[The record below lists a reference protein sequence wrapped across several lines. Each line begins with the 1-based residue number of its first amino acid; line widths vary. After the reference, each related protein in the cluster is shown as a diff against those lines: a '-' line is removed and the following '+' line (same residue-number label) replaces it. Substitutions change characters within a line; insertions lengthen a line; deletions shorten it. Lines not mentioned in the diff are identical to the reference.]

1 MRSTIPAPRADS
13 WVDPTDK
20 APTRVYRDGGRIAD
34 EGNRQFVAA
43 GNGSEKTT
51 PIIGSKERRRRES
64 DRRMLRAAVS
74 LIGRHGTTGASLADI
89 GVEAGYSR
97 GLPVQRFGTKLHLLE
112 TVIDTIQ
119 DRFMRQVERRIG
131 GRTGCEALAERIR
144 IQMEAVRDM
153 PDSAIALYH
162 LIVDST
168 GTVPELKP
176 RIAELHALYRDSL
189 RAYLLQARKLGE
201 LRKDADID
209 QNVRAIS
216 GAISGICI
224 QALVTGDTG
233 KLGEDAEFVADLF
246 IDRLTERSSRPAVPA
261 KAKAGTKPTVR
272 SKTGIRTKSAVRKVA
287 R

>member
-1 MRSTIPAPRADS
+1 MGEMSFVSADS
-13 WVDPTDK
+13 ETV
-20 APTRVYRDGGRIAD
+20 
-34 EGNRQFVAA
+34 
-43 GNGSEKTT
+43 KTAHT
-51 PIIGSKERRRRES
+51 IGSKERRRRES
-64 DRRMLRAAVS
+64 DRRMLRAAVA

-89 GVEAGYSR
+89 GIEAGYSR
-97 GLPVQRFGTKLHLLE
+97 GLPVQRFGTKLSLLE

-119 DRFMRQVERRIG
+119 DRFMRQVDRRIG

-176 RIAELHALYRDSL
+176 RIAELHSLYRESL
-189 RAYLLQARKLGE
+189 RAYLLEARKVGE
-201 LRKDADID
+201 LRKDVDID
-209 QNVRAIS
+209 QHVRAIS

-233 KLGEDAEFVADLF
+233 KLGEDAEFIADLF
-246 IDRLTERSSRPAVPA
+246 IDRMTRPAEPKPGRRLQR
-261 KAKAGTKPTVR
+261 KASPRKR
-272 SKTGIRTKSAVRKVA
+272 SR
-287 R
+287 

>member
-1 MRSTIPAPRADS
+1 MAAGSDTEKA
-13 WVDPTDK
+13 
-20 APTRVYRDGGRIAD
+20 APT
-34 EGNRQFVAA
+34 
-43 GNGSEKTT
+43 
-51 PIIGSKERRRRES
+51 IGSKERRRKES
-64 DRRMLRAAVS
+64 DRRMLRAAVA
-74 LIGRHGTTGASLADI
+74 LIGRHGTSGASLADI

-119 DRFMRQVERRIG
+119 DRFMRQVERRID
-131 GRTGCEALAERIR
+131 GRTGCAALAERIR

-176 RIAELHALYRDSL
+176 RIAELHGLYRDNL
-189 RAYLLQARKLGE
+189 RAYLLQARKMGE
-201 LRKDADID
+201 LRKDVDIE

-224 QALVTGDTG
+224 QALVSGDTK
-233 KLGEDAEFVADLF
+233 KLGEDAEFVAELF
-246 IDRLTERSSRPAVPA
+246 LDRLMEPTSKPANSG
-261 KAKAGTKPTVR
+261 KAKAGAGAGTR
-272 SKTGIRTKSAVRKVA
+272 SAPRRVA

>member
-1 MRSTIPAPRADS
+1 MTAGSGTG
-13 WVDPTDK
+13 K
-20 APTRVYRDGGRIAD
+20 AA
-34 EGNRQFVAA
+34 
-43 GNGSEKTT
+43 
-51 PIIGSKERRRRES
+51 PIIGSKERRRKES
-64 DRRMLRAAVS
+64 DRRMLRAAVA
-74 LIGRHGTTGASLADI
+74 LIGKHGTAGASLADI
-89 GVEAGYSR
+89 GIEAGYSR
-97 GLPVQRFGTKLHLLE
+97 GLPVQRFGTKLRLLE

-119 DRFMRQVERRIG
+119 DRFMRQVERRID

-176 RIAELHALYRDSL
+176 RIAELHAVYRDNL

-201 LRKDADID
+201 LRNDVDIE

-224 QALVTGDTG
+224 QALVSGDTR
-233 KLGEDAEFVADLF
+233 KLGEDAEFVAALF
-246 IDRLTERSSRPAVPA
+246 IDRIMEPGSAKAGARVGRGA
-261 KAKAGTKPTVR
+261 KAKAR
-272 SKTGIRTKSAVRKVA
+272 SMPRRAA

>member
-1 MRSTIPAPRADS
+1 
-13 WVDPTDK
+13 
-20 APTRVYRDGGRIAD
+20 VYRDGGCIVR
-34 EGNRQFVAA
+34 EGKIRFVKAGSGTEKAA
-43 GNGSEKTT
+43 
-51 PIIGSKERRRRES
+51 PIIGSKERRRKES
-64 DRRMLRAAVS
+64 DRRMLRAAVA
-74 LIGRHGTTGASLADI
+74 LIGQHGTVGASLADI
-89 GVEAGYSR
+89 GIEAGYSR
-97 GLPVQRFGTKLHLLE
+97 GLPVQRFGTKLILLE
-112 TVIDTIQ
+112 MVIDTIQ

-131 GRTGCEALAERIR
+131 DRTGCEALAERIR

-176 RIAELHALYRDSL
+176 RIAQLHALYRDNL
-189 RAYLLQARKLGE
+189 RAYLLQARKMGE
-201 LRKDADID
+201 LRKDVDIE

-224 QALVTGDTG
+224 QALVTGDTK

-246 IDRLTERSSRPAVPA
+246 IDRMTEGGSRPAVS
-261 KAKAGTKPTVR
+261 
-272 SKTGIRTKSAVRKVA
+272 SKTKVTVKTRVAPRRAA

>member
-1 MRSTIPAPRADS
+1 VTAGSGTE
-13 WVDPTDK
+13 K
-20 APTRVYRDGGRIAD
+20 AA
-34 EGNRQFVAA
+34 
-43 GNGSEKTT
+43 

-64 DRRMLRAAVS
+64 DRRMLRAAVA
-74 LIGRHGTTGASLADI
+74 LIGRHGTAGASLADI

-97 GLPVQRFGTKLHLLE
+97 GLPVQRFGTKLSLLE
-112 TVIDTIQ
+112 AVIDTIQ

-176 RIAELHALYRDSL
+176 RIAELHAAYRDNL
-189 RAYLLQARKLGE
+189 RAYLMQARKMGE
-201 LRKDADID
+201 LRKDVDIE

-224 QALVTGDTG
+224 QALVSGDTK

-246 IDRLTERSSRPAVPA
+246 IDRMKEPDFGKPKTKVGRGAKTRSMTR
-261 KAKAGTKPTVR
+261 R
-272 SKTGIRTKSAVRKVA
+272 VA

>member
-1 MRSTIPAPRADS
+1 MT
-13 WVDPTDK
+13 
-20 APTRVYRDGGRIAD
+20 
-34 EGNRQFVAA
+34 A
-43 GNGSEKTT
+43 GSGTEKTA
-51 PIIGSKERRRRES
+51 PIIGSKERRRKES
-64 DRRMLRAAVS
+64 DRRMLRAAVA
-74 LIGRHGTTGASLADI
+74 LIGKHGTAGASLADI
-89 GVEAGYSR
+89 GIAAGYSR
-97 GLPVQRFGTKLHLLE
+97 GLPVQRFGTKLSLLE

-119 DRFMRQVERRIG
+119 DRFMRQVERRID

-176 RIAELHALYRDSL
+176 RIAELHAVYRDNL
-189 RAYLLQARKLGE
+189 RAYLMQARKMGE
-201 LRKDADID
+201 LRKDVDIE

-224 QALVTGDTG
+224 QALVSGDTR

-246 IDRLTERSSRPAVPA
+246 IDRMMEPGSA
-261 KAKAGTKPTVR
+261 KAKPKAGRGVR
-272 SKTGIRTKSAVRKVA
+272 GKATPQRAA